1 MGPRLCIRPG
11 RRWCSV
17 PFQRMS
23 SLHIDIT
30 VLLRIKRVWMNL
42 STLSLPSILLPEH
55 LLLGR
60 GIRIILRGQERQWD
74 SISIAAHLHR
84 IIVRLQEVP
93 CEVDQRVQK
102 TEFVYWD
109 VWPLVLTSAG

>member
-1 MGPRLCIRPG
+1 
-11 RRWCSV
+11 
-17 PFQRMS
+17 
-23 SLHIDIT
+23 
-30 VLLRIKRVWMNL
+30 MNL
-42 STLSLPSILLPEH
+42 PMPSLPSILLPEH

-60 GIRIILRGQERQWD
+60 GIITTLRGQERQWD

-84 IIVRLQEVP
+84 IIVRLLELP